1 MLAAGLGDLDL
12 FTGTTSPWERFWTE
26 PLCRS
31 EVDPAARGRTDEL
44 TRWHVISGAH
54 RALVQYL
61 LAAGANV
68 NATDKEGRTPLDHAA
83 RSALTGIDELIRGT
97 GRTGEQAECALK
109 SAQSPAVRGFRL
121 GMSVREVTARFRRF
135 RMPETSSCGRLNLDF
150 NEAWGALSDL
160 ALKPEEFAGV
170 SRLRLSFVDERLAYL
185 RVTYRH
191 ESMPGKLEEFR
202 AAVSKSLALAGK
214 WRVADGGE
222 NWDQAQVVGCEGFK
236 VMTGYQAGGYVELH
250 DVAALGRLFGRRQ
263 EEDVRERREAE
274 AEAERRSREFR
285 PEATA
290 VSVISNGRWGL
301 AEGSK
306 QKWIRNRRR
315 AVWQR
320 Y

>member
-1 MLAAGLGDLDL
+1 
-12 FTGTTSPWERFWTE
+12 
-26 PLCRS
+26 
-31 EVDPAARGRTDEL
+31 L
-44 TRWHVISGAH
+44 TRWHVISRAH

-83 RSALTGIDELIRGT
+83 RSALTGIDELIRRT

-121 GMSVREVTARFRRF
+121 GMSVGEATVRFRRF

-202 AAVSKSLALAGK
+202 AAVSKSLGLAGK

-236 VMTGYQAGGYVELH
+236 VMTGYRAGGYVELH
-250 DVAALGRLFGRRQ
+250 DMAALGRLFGRRL

-274 AEAERRSREFR
+274 AERERRSREFR
-285 PEATA
+285 P
-290 VSVISNGRWGL
+290 
-301 AEGSK
+301 
-306 QKWIRNRRR
+306 
-315 AVWQR
+315 
-320 Y
+320 